1 MSETQGNLITH
12 HNGWNPHFKYHHQLK
27 TKEDA
32 GGRSLGLQRGRR
44 LRGEGKANVKYINT
58 VQAKTM
64 SHREEFNRLC

>member
-44 LRGEGKANVKYINT
+44 LGH
-58 VQAKTM
+58 M
-64 SHREEFNRLC
+64 EEEKQMLST